1 MAPPTGSAPP
11 CVELEQLT
19 RLYQLG
25 QETVRAL
32 DGVDLRIDR
41 GEHVAIVGPSGSG
54 KSTLL
59 QILGCL
65 DRPTSGAY
73 RLDGEDVGSLNEARQ
88 AEVRNR
94 KIGFVFQ
101 QFHLLARATAQRN
114 VELPL
119 VYAGM
124 APGERARRAAEA
136 LEQVGLGAQLKRRPD
151 QLSGGQRQRVA
162 IARALVTRPSVLLAD
177 EPTGNLDSRTGS
189 EILDLFDDLRTPER
203 TLLLV
208 THDPALARRAKRL
221 VALRDGQI
229 NFDGLPADFVL
240 EHQPA

>member
-1 MAPPTGSAPP
+1 MAPPSSSAAP

-41 GEHVAIVGPSGSG
+41 GGHVAIVGPSGSG

-73 RLDGEDVGSLNEARQ
+73 RLDGEDVAGLNEARQ

-124 APGERARRAAEA
+124 PKNERAERAAEA
-136 LEQVGLGAQLKRRPD
+136 LEQVGLGGHLRRRPD

-177 EPTGNLDSRTGS
+177 EPTGNLDSRTGA
-189 EILDLFDDLRTPER
+189 EILDLFDELHSPER

-208 THDPALARRAKRL
+208 THDSALARRAKRL
-221 VALRDGQI
+221 IALRDGKI
-229 NFDGLPADFVL
+229 NFDGRPADFVL

>member
-1 MAPPTGSAPP
+1 MAPPPGSAPP

-32 DGVDLRIDR
+32 DGVDLGIER
-41 GEHVAIVGPSGSG
+41 GEHVAIAGPSGSG

-124 APGERARRAAEA
+124 PSGERAERAAEA
-136 LEQVGLGAQLKRRPD
+136 LEQVGLGAQLRRRPD

-177 EPTGNLDSRTGS
+177 EPTGNLDSRTGA
-189 EILDLFDDLRTPER
+189 EILDLFDELLTPER
-203 TLLLV
+203 TLILV

-221 VALRDGQI
+221 IALRDGRIQ
-229 NFDGLPADFVL
+229 FDGEPADFVL

>member
-1 MAPPTGSAPP
+1 MAPPPGSAPP
-11 CVELEQLT
+11 CVGLEQLT

-32 DGVDLRIDR
+32 DGVDLRIER
-41 GEHVAIVGPSGSG
+41 GEHVAIAGPSGSG

-73 RLDGEDVGSLNEARQ
+73 RLDGEDVGTLNEARQ

-124 APGERARRAAEA
+124 PSGERAERAAEA
-136 LEQVGLGAQLKRRPD
+136 LEQVGLGAQLRRRPD

-177 EPTGNLDSRTGS
+177 EPTGNLDSRTGA
-189 EILDLFDDLRTPER
+189 EILDLFDELLTPER
-203 TLLLV
+203 TLILV

-221 VALRDGQI
+221 IALRDGRIQ
-229 NFDGLPADFVL
+229 FDGEPADFVL